1 MRTMKLMKPAGPDRL
16 ELGTADVSGRRRPK
30 CRCACT
36 PNSLNDHD
44 SLVVAGVLPAPRR
57 SHSDG

>member
-1 MRTMKLMKPAGPDRL
+1 MKPAGPDRL
-16 ELGTADVSGRRRPK
+16 ELGTAERLRSAQAQVQVRLH
-30 CRCACT
+30 A
-36 PNSLNDHD
+36 NSLNDHD

>member
-1 MRTMKLMKPAGPDRL
+1 VQVRL
-16 ELGTADVSGRRRPK
+16 HA
-30 CRCACT
+30 
-36 PNSLNDHD
+36 NSLNDHD

>member
-1 MRTMKLMKPAGPDRL
+1 MKLRKPAGLNRL
-16 ELGTADVSGRRRPK
+16 ELGMAERLRSAPAQVQGRLH
-30 CRCACT
+30 A
-36 PNSLNDHD
+36 NSLNHHD

>member
-1 MRTMKLMKPAGPDRL
+1 MHTMKLMKPAGPDRL
-16 ELGTADVSGRRRPK
+16 ELGTAERLRSAQAQVQVRLH
-30 CRCACT
+30 A
-36 PNSLNDHD
+36 NSLNDHD